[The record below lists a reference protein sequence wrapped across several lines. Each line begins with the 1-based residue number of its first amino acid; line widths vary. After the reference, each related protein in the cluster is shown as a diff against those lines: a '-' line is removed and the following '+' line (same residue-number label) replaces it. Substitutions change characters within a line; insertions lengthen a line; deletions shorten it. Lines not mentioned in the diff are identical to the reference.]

1 MKKFMQEFKEF
12 VNRGNVMDMAVG
24 IMIGAAFKAI
34 VDSLVND
41 ILSPLIGLIVKADFS
56 TLSVKVF
63 GVELMY
69 GAFIMAMINF
79 FIIALVL
86 FSIIKLMNR
95 LQTLPLLK
103 KKEEVVEVV
112 VPTTK
117 ECPYCRM
124 EIAISATRCPHCTS
138 TIEE

>member
-1 MKKFMQEFKEF
+1 

-41 ILSPLIGLIVKADFS
+41 ILSPLIGLIFKADFS
-56 TLSVKVF
+56 SLSIKVF

-69 GAFIMAMINF
+69 GAFIMALINF

-86 FSIIKLMNR
+86 FSIIKLMNS
-95 LQTLPLLK
+95 LHSLPLLK
-103 KKEEVVEVV
+103 KKEEEAIAEEVA
-112 VPTTK
+112 PTTK
-117 ECPYCRM
+117 ECPFCRM
-124 EIAISATRCPHCTS
+124 EIAIAATRCPHCTS
-138 TIEE
+138 AIEE